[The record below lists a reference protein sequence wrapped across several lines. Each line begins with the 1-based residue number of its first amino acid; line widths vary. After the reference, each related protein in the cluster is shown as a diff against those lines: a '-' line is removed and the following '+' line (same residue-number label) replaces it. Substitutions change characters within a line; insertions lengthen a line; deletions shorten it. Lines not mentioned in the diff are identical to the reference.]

1 MSKSDLKPH
10 KERQKIFENFEKCT
24 ETEGEIEIV
33 VEMERGM
40 VEVGIRFVVGDLI

>member
-1 MSKSDLKPH
+1 MSKSDLTH

-33 VEMERGM
+33 ETERGM